1 MKEIKKEEEQEEK
14 KDSQNVLK
22 ELFYKA
28 IKTKIGRIISLSILI
43 VILLLILLIIFRN
56 PSEKVDSEILI
67 NTIKQSSELTTAE
80 INYKGIAQFKDKGII
95 VLNRSDFLMQYTATA
110 RIGIDL
116 EEVSIKA
123 NNLTK
128 TVSITIP
135 HAKVLDIKIDPSK
148 IKYYDEAIEY
158 IQSQVKEPLHLYLFS
173 NDMNWVKNNF
183 QTPLEKTYVE
193 GFDDVTDMRLMSHC
207 KHNIIANSSFSW
219 WGAYLNQNPNKQVI
233 LAIIGNSQMQSKF
246 FNAVKIIPVAIPA
259 AIPSKIP

>member
-1 MKEIKKEEEQEEK
+1 MKEIKKEEEQEET
-14 KDSQNVLK
+14 K
-22 ELFYKA
+22 ELNKVKKLLGKLL
-28 IKTKIGRIISLSILI
+28 KTKTGRIVSLSILI

-56 PSEKVDSEILI
+56 PNEKVDSKILI

-148 IKYYDEAIEY
+148 IKYYDEKFSLFNFNKKEDANKAQELAEKSAKEEIENLGVIKMADDQAATLIKGLIHNLIPDNY
-158 IQSQVKEPLHLYLFS
+158 DIEI
-173 NDMNWVKNNF
+173 
-183 QTPLEKTYVE
+183 KTE
-193 GFDDVTDMRLMSHC
+193 
-207 KHNIIANSSFSW
+207 
-219 WGAYLNQNPNKQVI
+219 
-233 LAIIGNSQMQSKF
+233 
-246 FNAVKIIPVAIPA
+246 
-259 AIPSKIP
+259 

>member
-14 KDSQNVLK
+14 K
-22 ELFYKA
+22 ELNKVKKLLGKLL
-28 IKTKIGRIISLSILI
+28 KTKTGRIVSLSILI

-56 PSEKVDSEILI
+56 PNEKVDSEILI

-148 IKYYDEAIEY
+148 IKYYDEKFSLFNFNKKEDANKAQELAEKSAKEEIENLGVIKMADDQAATLIKGLIHNLIPDNY
-158 IQSQVKEPLHLYLFS
+158 DIEI
-173 NDMNWVKNNF
+173 
-183 QTPLEKTYVE
+183 KTE
-193 GFDDVTDMRLMSHC
+193 
-207 KHNIIANSSFSW
+207 
-219 WGAYLNQNPNKQVI
+219 
-233 LAIIGNSQMQSKF
+233 
-246 FNAVKIIPVAIPA
+246 
-259 AIPSKIP
+259 